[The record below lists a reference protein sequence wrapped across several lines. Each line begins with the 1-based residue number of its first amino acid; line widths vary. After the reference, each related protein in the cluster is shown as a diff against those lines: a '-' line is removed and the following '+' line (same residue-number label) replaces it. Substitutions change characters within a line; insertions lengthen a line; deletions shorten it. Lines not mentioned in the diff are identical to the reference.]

1 MVSLLWTTTCTCSPC
16 PLPHDP
22 RTDANRKRLSPEVF
36 SVLLTA
42 MHRKP
47 DPEREEDAELLW

>member
-1 MVSLLWTTTCTCSPC
+1 MCGVIVDHHLHLLA
-16 PLPHDP
+16 LPPPP
-22 RTDANRKRLSPEVF
+22 RPPTDANRKRLSPEVF